1 MKRNYISPA
10 IETAEILVEAGI
22 AMSEVQF
29 AGDNFGLGTDTNYED
44 GDFAW

>member
-22 AMSEVQF
+22 AMSTVEF
-29 AGDNFGLGTDTNYED
+29 SGDSFGLGEANYEES
-44 GDFAW
+44 DFAW

>member
-29 AGDNFGLGTDTNYED
+29 ASDNFGLGEANYEES
-44 GDFAW
+44 DFAW